1 MPNIFGYLA
10 QAWVDNVTT
19 LLDKIWD
26 MAGIWDSTGR
36 RLKYRPEGFA
46 DPRPPRK
53 ARYDPFKRT
62 RRSLYGAI
70 SPRRPEPYRGLFGAV
85 PA

>member
-36 RLKYRPEGFA
+36 RLKYTRRGVF
-46 DPRPPRK
+46 DFPPQG
-53 ARYDPFKRT
+53 ARYDPFKTT